1 MEEKKTVLASGMEND
16 IPMFKGFWIRG
27 LAALIDYILM
37 SFGTMIIFL
46 IVVLFFGQIL
56 GVGGYII
63 GFLLA
68 WLLVVAIGIGYKP
81 VMEASSFQGTF
92 GKYFLGMKIVNRE
105 GHRITLK
112 YAIIRFVVFIV
123 SSGTHVLFLGSIMI
137 GFDQKKQ
144 GLHDMV
150 ADTYVVTKHHYGP
163 VNLDGE
169 SIFEKLNKTYV
180 SIGAAFFLIVGILL
194 SNYGTSMTLES
205 FEHLEKATNT
215 EFDWIGADSS
225 SNSDMSIKTH
235 EWMRYEVFIE
245 GNVTDEGEVADE
257 DCEKAINFVL
267 ESPDKKNVFSLNCDE
282 AGERTN
288 EGFVKVGYF
297 CDSSSCKD
305 GTYTW
310 DSDNNLVYLYDAGEC
325 IYHVIQVCYLINI
338 GLTILSFSV
347 GFLLTGTALFILI
360 FFIKPKKEGETS

>member
-1 MEEKKTVLASGMEND
+1 MDEKNSALASEMEND

-27 LAALIDYILM
+27 LAALIDYILI
-37 SFGTMIIFL
+37 SFGTIIIFL

-56 GVGGYII
+56 GVGGYIL

-68 WLLVVAIGIGYKP
+68 WLLVVAISIGYKP

-112 YAIIRFVVFIV
+112 DAIIRFVVFIV

-137 GFDQKKQ
+137 GFDEKKQ

-180 SIGAAFFLIVGILL
+180 TIGAAFFLIVAILL

-205 FEHLEKATNT
+205 FEHLEKAGNT
-215 EFDWIGADSS
+215 EFDWRGADSS
-225 SNSDMSIKTH
+225 STSEMSIKTH
-235 EWMRYEVFIE
+235 EWMGYEVFIK
-245 GNVTDEGEVADE
+245 GNVTDEGEVDDE
-257 DCEKAINFVL
+257 DCEKARNFVL
-267 ESPDKKNVFSLNCDE
+267 ESPDKENVFSLNCDD
-282 AGERTN
+282 AGERTS
-288 EGFVKVGYF
+288 EGFVKVGSF
-297 CDSSSCKD
+297 CESSSCND

-310 DSDNNLVYLYDAGEC
+310 DTGNNMVYVYDTGGST
-325 IYHVIQVCYLINI
+325 YHLIQFSYLINI
-338 GLTILSFSV
+338 GVTIVGFSV
-347 GFLLTGTALFILI
+347 GFLLTGIVMFVLI